1 MTIENPHAPACDR
14 NRDPILEV
22 LHAHFADRRHVLE
35 IGSGTGQHAVHFGA
49 ALPHLQW
56 QTSECRE
63 HHDGIRAWLT
73 EAALTN
79 VLAPIALD
87 VAADAWPARAFDAAF
102 TANTL
107 HRSEEHTSEL
117 QSLMRISYAVF
128 CLK

>member
-22 LHAHFADRRHVLE
+22 LHTHFTDRRHVLE

-79 VLAPIALD
+79 
-87 VAADAWPARAFDAAF
+87 
-102 TANTL
+102 
-107 HRSEEHTSEL
+107 RSDEHTSEL

-128 CLK
+128 CLKKKKTS

>member
-1 MTIENPHAPACDR
+1 MSVVVFVFVSLFGLMIRRPPRSTRTDTLFPSTTLFR
-14 NRDPILEV
+14 SV
-22 LHAHFADRRHVLE
+22 LHTHFTDRRHVLE

-56 QTSECRE
+56 QISECRE

-87 VAADAWPARAFDAAF
+87 VAADAWPARAFDAA
-102 TANTL
+102 
-107 HRSEEHTSEL
+107 
-117 QSLMRISYAVF
+117 
-128 CLK
+128 